1 MKICIVLS
9 TRPEIIKLSSLIK
22 ILKEKKINFS
32 LINTNQ
38 HYLKIMS
45 NVFFKF
51 FNFPK
56 PKYNV
61 MAPTDN
67 YKVFFSKAIW
77 KIEKIL
83 NKEKPNYLI
92 IQGDTNTALS
102 GCFAATIF
110 NQKKINKLNK
120 INIVHIESGLRSF
133 NEKMPEEVNRK
144 IIDQLSNTLFVPTT
158 YDLNNLKNEKII
170 NNKNVYKVGNTISD
184 IIKSKKPLVKKNKIL
199 KKLKIKKKEYFLTTL
214 HRPESIDNLKNCKK
228 LIFYFEKIGKKFNKK
243 IIFPVH
249 PRTEKIIKKLN
260 INNLKFIKFIKP
272 LEFLDFL
279 NLMNNCSIVLTDSGG
294 IQEETSLLGIPC
306 VTIRTKTER
315 QITVKMGTNIVTGYN
330 YKKISNAISFFE
342 NKKLKPSK
350 VFGNGNVAKEIF
362 KNLKKIKNK
371 KIRKQKISNYTVS
384 FLYKHKLNKFFHFI

>member
-22 ILKEKKINFS
+22 IFKEKKINYS

-45 NVFFKF
+45 SVFFKF
-51 FNFPK
+51 FNVPK

-61 MAPTDN
+61 MALTNN
-67 YKVFFSKAIW
+67 YKKFFSKAIVE
-77 KIEKIL
+77 IGKIL
-83 NKEKPNYLI
+83 VKEKPNYLI
-92 IQGDTNTALS
+92 VQGDTNTALS
-102 GCFAATIF
+102 GCFAASIY

-158 YDLNNLKNEKII
+158 YDLNNLRNEKLIH
-170 NNKNVYKVGNTISD
+170 NKHIYKVGNTISD
-184 IIKSKKPLVKKNKIL
+184 VIKSKKPLIKKNKIL
-199 KKLKIKKKEYFLTTL
+199 KKLKLKKKDYFLTTL

-228 LIFYFEKIGKKFNKK
+228 LIIYLEKIGKKFSKK
-243 IIFPVH
+243 IVFPVH
-249 PRTEKIIKKLN
+249 PRTAKIIKRLK
-260 INNLKFIKFIKP
+260 INNLKFVKFIKP
-272 LEFLDFL
+272 LEFLNFL
-279 NLMNNCSIVLTDSGG
+279 NLMNNCNIVLTDSGG

-315 QITVKMGTNIVTGYN
+315 QITLRMGTNIITGYN
-330 YKKISNAISFFE
+330 YKKILNAISFFE
-342 NKKLKPSK
+342 NKKLKPSN
-350 VFGNGNVAKEIF
+350 VFGNGNVAREIF

-371 KIRKQKISNYTVS
+371 EIKKQNFSNYTIS
-384 FLYKHKLNKFFHFI
+384 FISKNKLNKFFNFI